1 MRSLLQ
7 PSSSTSSTELDS
19 KRIKRDLRE
28 FIEQS
33 RKGHRSTKELVSR
46 EIMNIRKHISSVSSE
61 TNEAIGRVQTHL
73 ATLVLNPEIRVSQ
86 EKRKHLLDSLKYPGF
101 NERRNQV
108 SDAYENTGRWIFVGD
123 GEGDIQDDTA
133 SSSDDTGSETNESSQ
148 TSQIDQDSR
157 SKFEWDSFS
166 NWLRSTDTLY
176 WISGKPGSGKSTLV
190 KFVMDHPKTKTLLE
204 VWNRE
209 TVIVSHF
216 FWRPGN
222 ALQQNIKGLLCSL
235 LHQLLHNNTPALELA
250 LSTVPNS
257 NMKDADTDW
266 STKELTDLC
275 LRVSSAYDRPVC
287 IFLDGLDEVD
297 PRDGILSLLN
307 LIDKISQGNHIK
319 LCLSS
324 RTEPL
329 LQRRLSTC
337 PRLRLQDLNRSDL
350 NLYARHHVKFHAD
363 YIAEYVGNPISSL
376 VDRSEGVFLWL
387 VLAIKSINKGVK
399 YGDNIHTLEER
410 IQQLP
415 GDLISLY
422 QDMWKRSSEDDPLGY
437 RQTAALYFRL
447 LLTHRAKDTLFLCHF
462 DNFAVLPFMLAS
474 TSTADHILQ
483 AGDQAP
489 QRISKDFM
497 LQKCKEVERKVDDYC
512 FGLVDIGPESLLG
525 HRPKVAGM
533 YGPYYDD
540 LIPFVDSKRTLRF
553 IHRTAHDFLVDT
565 QQGKEILSF
574 NTASKM
580 SLETRIIKPYLA
592 ESSLFLLDYDLLKLG
607 PNLAEVDLLC
617 IRSLR
622 LTYRNT
628 DDWVTGDWTQLLH
641 YFEVL
646 CKYGKIFSGYNHRE
660 TRLCKCDD
668 FLKVL
673 ANSCG
678 DERILSAIRDGILSK
693 DAKSDILLNACN
705 THANTRDWFHP
716 WDHFVEESIQ
726 MLLTGGANPN
736 YKGFMFSPVSWRW
749 PFAQIETPFMQYLEN
764 IFLFI
769 KYNRLES
776 EDLVTVLETL
786 CTFLHHGANL
796 GEMVTFH
803 FDLKPYW
810 HFMSNSEDLDF
821 EHCVLPD
828 QKETVWTLNCD
839 VLSELRFRPSC
850 LIETRSQDSILFAS
864 FPARSILG
872 VLLHRMRHDY
882 SPPVQ
887 KTKELF
893 LYLQKNCL
901 NSHGR
906 EDSRVIGRVCLVENR
921 EPGWFETTGENQKQ
935 IASELLGHLWAC
947 RSLYADYCW
956 HMHLKEGY
964 GGRVKLMCALA
975 PWVRKVSGSRAL
987 WARCEELGIFN
998 RVDEVCEIH
1007 STEDWVRMR
1016 KS

>member
-1 MRSLLQ
+1 MRSRLQ
-7 PSSSTSSTELDS
+7 PSSSTSSAELDS

-73 ATLVLNPEIRVSQ
+73 ATLVLNPEIRASQ

-108 SDAYENTGRWIFVGD
+108 SDAYENTGRWIFAGD

-235 LHQLLHNNTPALELA
+235 LHQLLHNNTTALELA
-250 LSTVPNS
+250 LSSVSNS

-275 LRVSSAYDRPVC
+275 LRVSSAYDRPIC

-297 PRDGILSLLN
+297 PRDGVLSLLN
-307 LIDKISQGNHIK
+307 LIDKISQVNHIK

-324 RTEPL
+324 RPEPL
-329 LQRRLSTC
+329 LQRRLSSC
-337 PRLRLQDLNRSDL
+337 PRLRLQYLNRSDL
-350 NLYARHHVKFHAD
+350 NLYARHHVQIHAD
-363 YIAEYVGNPISSL
+363 YMAEHDEYPISSL

-387 VLAIKSINKGVK
+387 VLAIKSVNKGVK
-399 YGDNIHTLEER
+399 YGDNIDTLEER
-410 IQQLP
+410 IHQLP

-422 QDMWKRSSEDDPLGY
+422 QDMWKRASEDDPLEY

-447 LLTHRAKDTLFLCHF
+447 LLTHREKGALFMRYF

-483 AGDQAP
+483 AGDQTH
-489 QRISKDFM
+489 QRIPKDVM

-512 FGLVDIGPESLLG
+512 FGLVEIGPESRHGQL
-525 HRPKVAGM
+525 PKVTGM
-533 YGPYYDD
+533 YGFYYDD
-540 LIPFVDSKRTLRF
+540 LIPFAESRSTLRF
-553 IHRTAHDFLVDT
+553 IHRTAHDFLLDT
-565 QQGKEILSF
+565 EEGKAILSF
-574 NTASKM
+574 NAASKM
-580 SLETRIIKPYLA
+580 SLETRLIKAYLA
-592 ESSLFLLDYDLLKLG
+592 QSSLFLLDYNYREMG
-607 PNLAEVDLLC
+607 PNLAEVNLLFM
-617 IRSLR
+617 RSLR

-628 DDWVTGDWTQLLH
+628 DDWVTGDWPQLLH

-646 CKYGKIFSGYNHRE
+646 CEDGKVFSGSDYRK
-660 TRLCKCDD
+660 TRLCKSED

-678 DERILSAIRDGILSK
+678 DEHILSTMRDGTLSE
-693 DAKSDILLNACN
+693 DTKSEILLNACN
-705 THANTRDWFHP
+705 TYAFTQSWIHL
-716 WDHFVEESIQ
+716 WDQLVEKSIQ
-726 MLLTGGANPN
+726 MLLREGANPN
-736 YKGFMFSPVSWRW
+736 YKGVMFSPVSWCW
-749 PFAQIETPFMQYLEN
+749 PFAQIKTPFMQYLES
-764 IFLFI
+764 IFMFI
-769 KYNRLES
+769 KHDILRQ
-776 EDLVTVLETL
+776 EDLVTVLETF
-786 CTFLHHGANL
+786 CTFLHYGANL
-796 GEMVTFH
+796 GEMVTLH
-803 FDLKPYW
+803 FELKPYRY
-810 HFMSNSEDLDF
+810 FMSNDRNFDSGR
-821 EHCVLPD
+821 CVLPD
-828 QKETVWTLNCD
+828 HQETIWILNCHP
-839 VLSELRFRPSC
+839 LFELRWLPAC
-850 LIETRSQDSILFAS
+850 LVDTSQNSILFAS

-872 VLLHRMRHDY
+872 LLLHRMRQIY
-882 SPPVQ
+882 STPIK
-887 KTKELF
+887 KTKFRRMLLF
-893 LYLQKNCL
+893 LQNQCL
-901 NSHGR
+901 DCHGR
-906 EDSRVIGRVCLVENR
+906 EDSRVIGRVRLVENAD
-921 EPGWFETTGENQKQ
+921 PGWFETTGENQER
-935 IASELLGHLWAC
+935 IASELLDYLWAC
-947 RSLYADYCW
+947 QSLYTDYCW
-956 HMHLKEGY
+956 HIHLEEGY
-964 GGRVKLMCALA
+964 GGRVKLLCAQA
-975 PWVRKVSGSRAL
+975 PWVRKVSGRNAL
-987 WARCEELGIFN
+987 WARWEELGIFT
-998 RVDEVCEIH
+998 RVDQLCEIH
-1007 STEDWVRMR
+1007 SAEEWVKRR
-1016 KS
+1016 K